1 MRKNQQI
8 LYTEIIA
15 VSFKNRTEHSN
26 NPVVTVTV
34 KYHPR
39 TACEGT
45 EGSRCIDV
53 LFL

>member
-1 MRKNQQI
+1 MRKNQRI

-15 VSFKNRTEHSN
+15 VSFKNGTEHSN
-26 NPVVTVTV
+26 NTVVTVKV

-39 TACEGT
+39 PGCEDT
-45 EGSRCIDV
+45 EGSSCIDV